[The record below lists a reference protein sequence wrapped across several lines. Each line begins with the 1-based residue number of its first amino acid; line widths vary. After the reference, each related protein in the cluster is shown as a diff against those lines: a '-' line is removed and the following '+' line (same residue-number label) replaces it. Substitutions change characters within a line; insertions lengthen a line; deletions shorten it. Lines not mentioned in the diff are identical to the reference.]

1 MARTPAEQDLLEAL
15 EVVERL
21 GPHTQSGWSTELFRG
36 ALEHAKVKAQAALE
50 RFLAETG
57 E

>member
-36 ALEHAKVKAQAALE
+36 ALGLAKVKAQAALE